1 MALKRRCGNLY
12 LLLVVLVPREN
23 QHAAQGF
30 DHHVYIRRY
39 CPRAARLKVSIC
51 DRLIGAAAVVADA
64 TANGASRAIAAAA
77 VLLNYVSSG
86 CAAQAGGGIFRRFRS
101 QIIYIHMLFEGPF
114 TRLAGHPRRG
124 RTSRFVQSM
133 SASLWLVKTRRRA
146 PFRHSRDMRGSMA
159 TYDVDHAQTKH
170 THHPYFD
177 DK

>member
-86 CAAQAGGGIFRRFRS
+86 CAAQAGGGGYRGNVTRI
-101 QIIYIHMLFEGPF
+101 QLLQLTLLLAMLLVLPPLLLLRLCCFE
-114 TRLAGHPRRG
+114 AYC
-124 RTSRFVQSM
+124 TSAQVEEKVGDIERH
-133 SASLWLVKTRRRA
+133 A
-146 PFRHSRDMRGSMA
+146 P
-159 TYDVDHAQTKH
+159 Q
-170 THHPYFD
+170 
-177 DK
+177 

>member
-86 CAAQAGGGIFRRFRS
+86 CAAQAGGGGVSRERN
-101 QIIYIHMLFEGPF
+101 
-114 TRLAGHPRRG
+114 TNTAAATDAAAGHAASATAAAAATAVLLRG
-124 RTSRFVQSM
+124 VLYKCTGRGEGGGYRAACTT
-133 SASLWLVKTRRRA
+133 VK
-146 PFRHSRDMRGSMA
+146 
-159 TYDVDHAQTKH
+159 
-170 THHPYFD
+170 
-177 DK
+177 